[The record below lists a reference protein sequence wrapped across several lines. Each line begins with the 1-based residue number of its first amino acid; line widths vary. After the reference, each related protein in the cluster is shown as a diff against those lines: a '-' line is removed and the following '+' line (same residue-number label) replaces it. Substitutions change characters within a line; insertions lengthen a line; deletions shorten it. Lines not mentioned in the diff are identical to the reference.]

1 MSVRLK
7 KYSYR
12 FAEQVFNGKIE
23 TKNELEDIIY
33 SATKDLS
40 VLSRPEFNRLLNE
53 EFKSRGWETQPAVFG
68 AEDDAYAKFDFLK
81 DRIGVEVQFGHS
93 SFIGIDLLK
102 FQVASFANLDTI
114 DFGVYITTTSAFQK
128 ELKNKYGLKW
138 EGSLS
143 YEKVVRYLPYI
154 RSAIQVPIYVIGIDL

>member
-12 FAEQVFNGKIE
+12 FAEQVFNGKIQI
-23 TKNELEDIIY
+23 KNELEDIIY

-40 VLSRPEFNRLLNE
+40 VLSRPEFNGLLNE
-53 EFKSRGWETQPAVFG
+53 EFEKRGWEAQPPVFDKD
-68 AEDDAYAKFDFLK
+68 DDAYARFDFLK

-102 FQVASFANLDTI
+102 FQVASFSNLDTI
-114 DFGVYITTTSAFQK
+114 DFGVYITTTAAFQK
-128 ELKNKYGLKW
+128 KLKAKYGLKW
-138 EGSLS
+138 EGSLTF
-143 YEKVVRYLPYI
+143 EKVVRYLPYI
-154 RSAIQVPIYVIGIDL
+154 RSAIQVPIYVIGIDV

>member
-1 MSVRLK
+1 MSVRLI

-12 FAEQVFNGKIE
+12 FAEQVLNGKIQI
-23 TKNELEDIIY
+23 KNELEDILY

-40 VLSRPEFNRLLNE
+40 ILSRPKFNKILYNEFE
-53 EFKSRGWETQPAVFG
+53 KRGWVIQPPVF
-68 AEDDAYAKFDFLK
+68 ERDDDAYARFDFLK

-93 SFIGIDLLK
+93 SFIGMDLLK
-102 FQVASFANLDTI
+102 FQVASFSNLDTI
-114 DFGVYITTTSAFQK
+114 DLGVYITTTTAFQK
-128 ELKNKYGLKW
+128 ELKNRYGLKW

-154 RSAIQVPIYVIGIDL
+154 RSAIQVPIYVIGIDV